1 MQPTRGSLTV
11 ARGTAE
17 RVSAKHSMTS
27 SPATRRARRG
37 AYVGLGLGLVA
48 LVAVVVGLPAPAGAQ
63 EAAVAAP
70 VVPPIDLH
78 GFVSEGGFVSTAN
91 NYIGESARGSL
102 EFFEAGV
109 NVSTEIAP
117 RLRAGLQ
124 VFTRAQG
131 SLRDEALRLDWAF
144 LDYRWR
150 PWLGFRAGVVRMPFG
165 LYNEY
170 SDIDSARLAILL
182 PQSIYPVRNREAL
195 LAHTGLSLYGG
206 IPLGAAGGLEYNAW
220 LGTLNVPADALELNG
235 ASLHDVDTRYV
246 TGAQVFWQPPVEG
259 LRLGATFVRA
269 SIDFNLVIDPDQVA
283 ALVAAGLVP
292 PDYDGRLTIVQR
304 PAQFWILSAELAHED
319 WLFAAEYSRATKHQ
333 RTTLPDLLPTINED
347 AEHLYAMVTYRL
359 TPRLDSGVY
368 YSLSHPDASDRDGS
382 DARFAEH
389 FYAFQRD
396 LAAMVRFDVNDHWL
410 WKAEAHFIDGTA
422 DLLSA
427 PNPDPTRYWGLFLVR
442 TTVTF

>member
-1 MQPTRGSLTV
+1 
-11 ARGTAE
+11 
-17 RVSAKHSMTS
+17 MTS
-27 SPATRRARRG
+27 SPASSRG
-37 AYVGLGLGLVA
+37 RLVPFALGLGAVLAVHVA
-48 LVAVVVGLPAPAGAQ
+48 CAARAEAQ
-63 EAAVAAP
+63 EEGVAAP
-70 VVPPIDLH
+70 VISPIDLH

-102 EFFEAGV
+102 EFFEAGL
-109 NVSTEIAP
+109 NVSTEVAP
-117 RLRAGLQ
+117 KLRAGLQ

-131 SLRDEALRLDWAF
+131 SLRDEAPRLDWAF
-144 LDYRWR
+144 IDYHWQ

-170 SDIDSARLAILL
+170 SDIDAGRLAILL

-195 LAHTGLSLYGG
+195 LAHTGLSIYGEQR
-206 IPLGAAGGLEYNAW
+206 LGALGSLDYNAW

-235 ASLHDVDTRYV
+235 ASLDDVDTHYV
-246 TGAQVFWQPPVEG
+246 TGAQLFWQPPVEG
-259 LRLGATFVRA
+259 LRIGGTFVRA
-269 SIDFNLVIDPDQVA
+269 SIDFNLTIDPDQVA
-283 ALVAAGLVP
+283 ALIAAGLVP
-292 PDYDGRLTIVQR
+292 ADFDGRLTIVQR
-304 PAQFWILSAELAHED
+304 PAQFWIVSAELVRGD
-319 WLFAAEYSRATKHQ
+319 WLIAAEYSRATKHQ
-333 RTTLPDLLPTINED
+333 RTTLPDLLPTIDED
-347 AEHLYAMVTYRL
+347 AEHFYAMVTRRL
-359 TPRLDSGVY
+359 GARLDTGLY
-368 YSLSHPDASDRDGS
+368 YSVSHPDASDRDGS